1 MMSPA
6 VVFVLRLAGL
16 KRTLRKKEKLA
27 LLQVWALLDPHDD
40 IMDQDRRCLP
50 APPWRIVSWSLLSPL
65 PGLISLGTAVVVV
78 SVVDWLHRSRSPR
91 GGGSA
96 ANRPIPRV
104 PAC

>member
-27 LLQVWALLDPHDD
+27 LMQVWALLDPHDD

-50 APPWRIVSWSLLSPL
+50 APPRRIVPWSLL
-65 PGLISLGTAVVVV
+65 
-78 SVVDWLHRSRSPR
+78 
-91 GGGSA
+91 
-96 ANRPIPRV
+96 
-104 PAC
+104 

>member
-27 LLQVWALLDPHDD
+27 LMQAWALLDPLDD
-40 IMDQDRRCLP
+40 ILDQARRCLP
-50 APPWRIVSWSLLSPL
+50 APSWRKLLWSLLRPL
-65 PGLISLGTAVVVV
+65 PGLISLCTAVVVV
-78 SVVDWLHRSRSPR
+78 SLVDWPHRRRSPR
-91 GGGSA
+91 GGDSA